1 MSIVRVR
8 VKIKIRIMM
17 NIRIRIRI
25 AKRNSMGGPP
35 PPMGIVR
42 VWVGLRLGL

>member
-35 PPMGIVR
+35 PP
-42 VWVGLRLGL
+42 WALLGYG